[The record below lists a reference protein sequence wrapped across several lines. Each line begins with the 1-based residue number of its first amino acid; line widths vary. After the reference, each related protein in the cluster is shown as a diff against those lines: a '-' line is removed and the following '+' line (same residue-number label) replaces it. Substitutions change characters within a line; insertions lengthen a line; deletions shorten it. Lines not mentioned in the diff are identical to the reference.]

1 MFVSNANTYHDPRD
15 TKLRAVLEF
24 SRVLFHFLFR
34 ILRLQIYFRE
44 NVLFYQ
50 GFIILPGLFIYKLH
64 IHARIQIYFQE
75 VEEGSKGKGYFCLTG
90 GWGSEN
96 IFVNF
101 TL

>member
-1 MFVSNANTYHDPRD
+1 MFVSNTNTYRDPRD
-15 TKLRAVLEF
+15 TKLPAVLEF
-24 SRVLFHFLFR
+24 SRTLFHFLFR
-34 ILRLQIYFRE
+34 ILRLQKW
-44 NVLFYQ
+44 LFYQ

>member
-1 MFVSNANTYHDPRD
+1 MFVSNANTYRDPRD
-15 TKLRAVLEF
+15 TKLPAVLEF
-24 SRVLFHFLFR
+24 SRTLFHFLFR

-44 NVLFYQ
+44 N
-50 GFIILPGLFIYKLH
+50 GCFIRDLSFFRVLH